1 MEPEKLKE
9 TKDFTRN
16 SGIFAII
23 CWIFS
28 IFLIYKGDSK
38 TDDISSIVMVGAV
51 ILTFIHFKMKGV
63 IKQYEDL
70 KGND

>member
-9 TKDFTRN
+9 AKDFTRN
-16 SGIFAII
+16 SGIIAIV

-28 IFLIYKGDSK
+28 LFLLCKGDTK
-38 TDDISSIVMVGAV
+38 TIDVCSIVMIGAV
-51 ILTFIHFKMKGV
+51 ILTFIYFKMKGV

>member
-9 TKDFTRN
+9 AKDFTRN
-16 SGIFAII
+16 SGIIAII

-28 IFLIYKGDSK
+28 LFLLCKGDTK
-38 TDDISSIVMVGAV
+38 TIDVCSIVMIGAV
-51 ILTFIHFKMKGV
+51 ILTFIYFKMKGV